1 MMNKR
6 MLGMAILS
14 IGFVGAGMGC
24 SASSAFN
31 VGKNLMKKDSHLVVY
46 VDGMPAEQNKLKKGA
61 MGYAKF
67 KVKGTCST
75 SPSFK
80 FDFEDPT
87 KFGRITSTNMQIHQ
101 AFEADYSHQP
111 EFTIY
116 PATQDSEQLMKPGV
130 VYNLGALPG
139 NMKCMNFEKQPV
151 GGVTLKPGMDYML
164 VFTVAGDRSES
175 IQVLF
180 STK

>member
-1 MMNKR
+1 MKR
-6 MLGMAILS
+6 KTFGIWVVSVATLAT
-14 IGFVGAGMGC
+14 VTGC
-24 SASSAFN
+24 SMWDAVR
-31 VGKNLMKKDSHLVVY
+31 VGKNLSKKDSHLVVY

-75 SPSFK
+75 APTFK
-80 FDFEDPT
+80 FEFDDAT
-87 KFGRITSTNMQIHQ
+87 RFGRITSTNMQIHQ

-116 PATQDSEQLMKPGV
+116 PAGNDSNNLLKPGV
-130 VYNLGALPG
+130 VYNLGSMPPG
-139 NMKCMNFEKQPV
+139 MKCMNFEKQEV
-151 GGVTLKPGMDYML
+151 GGVNLKPGMDYMM

-175 IQVLF
+175 MQVIF

>member
-6 MLGMAILS
+6 MMGIVALS
-14 IGFVGAGMGC
+14 IGMIGASLGC
-24 SASSAFN
+24 SASSAFS
-31 VGKNLMKKDSHLVVY
+31 VGKNLMRKDSHLTVY

-80 FDFEDPT
+80 FELEDPT
-87 KFGRITSTNMQIHQ
+87 RFGRITSTNIQIHQ
-101 AFEADYSHQP
+101 AFEADYSHQA

-116 PATQDSEQLMKPGV
+116 PASQDSNQLMKPGET
-130 VYNLGALPG
+130 YNLGALPG
-139 NMKCMNFEKQPV
+139 NMKCLNFEKQPC

-164 VFTVAGDRSES
+164 VFTLAGDRSES
-175 IQVLF
+175 IQVIF

>member
-1 MMNKR
+1 MGSA
-6 MLGMAILS
+6 LG
-14 IGFVGAGMGC
+14 
-24 SASSAFN
+24 
-31 VGKNLMKKDSHLVVY
+31 VGKNLMRKDSRLIVH
-46 VDGMPAEQNKLKKGA
+46 VDGLPAEQNKLKKGA

-67 KVKGTCST
+67 KVKGTVST

-80 FDFEDPT
+80 FDMDDPT

-116 PATQDSEQLMKPGV
+116 PASNDTSNLLKPGI
-130 VYNLGALPG
+130 VYSLGALPAG
-139 NMKCMNFEKQPV
+139 MKCMNFEKQPV
-151 GGVTLKPGMDYML
+151 SGVTLKPGLDYMM
-164 VFTVAGDRSES
+164 VFTVAGDRSDS

>member
-1 MMNKR
+1 MSKR
-6 MLGMAILS
+6 MMGIAVLT
-14 IGFVGAGMGC
+14 IGFVGVSAGC
-24 SASSAFN
+24 SAGSVLS
-31 VGKNLMKKDSHLVVY
+31 VGKNIMRKDSRLIVH

-80 FDFEDPT
+80 FDFDDPT

-116 PATQDSEQLMKPGV
+116 PATQDSNQLMKPGT
-130 VYNLGALPG
+130 VYNLGALPS
-139 NMKCMNFEKQPV
+139 NMKCMNFEKQPCT
-151 GGVTLKPGMDYML
+151 GVTLKPGMDYML
-164 VFTVAGDRSES
+164 VFTVAGDRSDS
-175 IQVLF
+175 IQVLI

>member
-1 MMNKR
+1 MKTR
-6 MLGMAILS
+6 TLGMAALTLML
-14 IGFVGAGMGC
+14 GGAGVAC
-24 SASSAFN
+24 SGGSAFN
-31 VGKNLMKKDSHLVVY
+31 IGKNLMRKDSHLVVY

-67 KVKGTCST
+67 KVKGTSST

-80 FDFEDPT
+80 FEFEDPER
-87 KFGRITSTNMQIHQ
+87 FGRITGTNIQIHQ
-101 AFEADYSHQP
+101 AYEADYSHQP

-116 PATQDSEQLMKPGV
+116 PASNDPANLLKPGV
-130 VYNLGALPG
+130 VYNLGALPPG
-139 NMKCMNFEKQPV
+139 MKCMNFEKQPV
-151 GGVTLKPGMDYML
+151 SGVTLKPGMDYML
-164 VFTVAGDRSES
+164 VFTVSGDRSES

>member
-6 MLGMAILS
+6 MMGMALLS
-14 IGFVGAGMGC
+14 IGLAGAGLGC
-24 SASSAFN
+24 SAGSAFS
-31 VGKNLMKKDSHLVVY
+31 VGKNLMRKDSRLQVWI
-46 VDGMPAEQNKLKKGA
+46 DGMPAEQNKLKKGA

-67 KVKGTCST
+67 KVKGTCGV

-80 FDFEDPT
+80 FELDDPT
-87 KFGRITSTNMQIHQ
+87 KFGRITSTNIQIHQ

-116 PATQDSEQLMKPGV
+116 PASQDSNLLMKPGT
-130 VYNLGALPG
+130 VYNLGALPS
-139 NMKCMNFEKQPV
+139 NMKCMNFEKQPCA
-151 GGVTLKPGMDYML
+151 GVTLKPGMDYMM
-164 VFTVAGDRSES
+164 VFTVAGDRSDS
-175 IQVLF
+175 IQVIL